1 MKKVL
6 FSIVATCSLLNAGGY
21 KVPEQSADSLGLAAS
36 NVAFSFGA
44 DAAYFNPAN
53 MMFLDGRHHV
63 ESTLGWFHINSLDFK
78 TDSGK
83 TYSSKK
89 FDSLAGTFSF
99 VTPELYENWKFGLA
113 LAVPAAVGISWE
125 DPETAFTGKR
135 FKLQVV
141 ELNPTVAYRIN
152 DKLAVAVG
160 ARGVYTKGKIASDFG
175 VGYREI
181 QGDAINYGYN
191 VALTYRPI
199 EELSFAVT
207 YRSKVN
213 LELKGSTDADFK
225 GPLAPISYHGKT
237 RVEIPLPAQLV
248 LATGYKFSDFTL
260 LLAYERT
267 YWSKFKDYDFEFG
280 DKTAVHTNPPF
291 GRAFKLLMD
300 DPVVKNAKDS
310 NTYRIGLAYDVNEK
324 LRLMAGFSYDEDI
337 TSSNHTGLE
346 LPNTTSKA
354 YTAGLNYK
362 FTDNLEVAFGYVYQH
377 RDKKRA
383 TDIATS
389 TRTKMSGEFDSG
401 KIQIVGTTFKYT
413 F

>member
-1 MKKVL
+1 
-6 FSIVATCSLLNAGGY
+6 
-21 KVPEQSADSLGLAAS
+21 
-36 NVAFSFGA
+36 
-44 DAAYFNPAN
+44 
-53 MMFLDGRHHV
+53 
-63 ESTLGWFHINSLDFK
+63 
-78 TDSGK
+78 
-83 TYSSKK
+83 
-89 FDSLAGTFSF
+89 
-99 VTPELYENWKFGLA
+99 
-113 LAVPAAVGISWE
+113 
-125 DPETAFTGKR
+125 
-135 FKLQVV
+135 
-141 ELNPTVAYRIN
+141 
-152 DKLAVAVG
+152 
-160 ARGVYTKGKIASDFG
+160 
-175 VGYREI
+175 
-181 QGDAINYGYN
+181 
-191 VALTYRPI
+191 
-199 EELSFAVT
+199 
-207 YRSKVN
+207 
-213 LELKGSTDADFK
+213 
-225 GPLAPISYHGKT
+225 
-237 RVEIPLPAQLV
+237 V